1 MIEVSEMNIILRNI
15 TEKDHFEIELV
26 AKRAFWNLNVPGC
39 DEHYLVHWLWNAP
52 CYIPDISL
60 AATVNDKVV
69 GAILYSKARIET
81 GNDSV
86 DILTFGPLCVDPD
99 YQKMGI
105 GKKLFSESMNLAAEK
120 GYKAIFICGV
130 TEYYPKFGF
139 KTADTFGI
147 TMPDGSNIDAFMGY
161 EIQKDALIG
170 VTGKFYEA
178 EVFDCDIHD
187 EDYMKAVD
195 EFDKKFPYMEK
206 KELPHQWR

>member
-1 MIEVSEMNIILRNI
+1 M
-15 TEKDHFEIELV
+15 
-26 AKRAFWNLNVPGC
+26 NVPGC
-39 DEHYLVHWLWNAP
+39 DEHYLVHRLWNAP

-60 AATVNDKVV
+60 TATVDDKVV

-81 GNDSV
+81 GNDSI
-86 DILTFGPLCVDPD
+86 DILTFGPLCVDPN

-105 GKKLFSESMNLAAEK
+105 GKKLLSESMSLAEEK

-130 TEYYPKFGF
+130 IEYYPKFGF

>member
-1 MIEVSEMNIILRNI
+1 M
-15 TEKDHFEIELV
+15 
-26 AKRAFWNLNVPGC
+26 
-39 DEHYLVHWLWNAP
+39 
-52 CYIPDISL
+52 SL
-60 AATVNDKVV
+60 A
-69 GAILYSKARIET
+69 E
-81 GNDSV
+81 
-86 DILTFGPLCVDPD
+86 
-99 YQKMGI
+99 
-105 GKKLFSESMNLAAEK
+105 EK

-130 TEYYPKFGF
+130 IEYYPKFCF

-147 TMPDGSNIDAFMGY
+147 TMPDGSNFDAFMGY
-161 EIQKDALIG
+161 EIQKDALKG